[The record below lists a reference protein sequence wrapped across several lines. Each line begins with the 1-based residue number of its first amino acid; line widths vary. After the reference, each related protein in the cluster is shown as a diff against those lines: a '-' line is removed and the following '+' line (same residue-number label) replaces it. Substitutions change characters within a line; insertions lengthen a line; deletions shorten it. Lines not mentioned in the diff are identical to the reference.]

1 MLSREEKPFRG
12 AGRWSERGR
21 GSSRCDRSCFSA
33 RPSGSGGRSYPYE
46 CGVTACCCCEG
57 GCVWGRGGSSGR
69 EKVWSVVIEPGILG
83 PRCYLLSR
91 RCCGLP
97 HRVLLMQVLKTK
109 LTRLEDESNTQ
120 SLAAETS
127 PSKATTL
134 AVPVVT
140 QTQRPVIVSTT
151 PALIEFELVP
161 VTNSGRGKGG
171 VEAGSDDVRLK
182 TVVNSEVGGRGQEA
196 GTGGGDGDTLEP
208 STTKGGGGGVGEVRA
223 EAEGDVSS
231 SNIGIVVGATTTRA
245 EMTRTVGR
253 AAGMETTPTTSG
265 TSKGQ
270 RTRAEDMAE
279 IVKRLEKLEA
289 EVASKTQTRR

>member
-1 MLSREEKPFRG
+1 MVRDSANVGVGEFTAYPRGKHDYCQRLGILSFFAVVMIIYLYVDTRRFRMLSREEKPFRG
-12 AGRWSERGR
+12 AAL
-21 GSSRCDRSCFSA
+21 A
-33 RPSGSGGRSYPYE
+33 RAGPVGEATRMNAELRP
-46 CGVTACCCCEG
+46 VA
-57 GCVWGRGGSSGR
+57 
-69 EKVWSVVIEPGILG
+69 VVKEDVYGEEEEA
-83 PRCYLLSR
+83 
-91 RCCGLP
+91 
-97 HRVLLMQVLKTK
+97 VVLKTK

-182 TVVNSEVGGRGQEA
+182 TVVN
-196 GTGGGDGDTLEP
+196 T
-208 STTKGGGGGVGEVRA
+208 
-223 EAEGDVSS
+223 
-231 SNIGIVVGATTTRA
+231 
-245 EMTRTVGR
+245 
-253 AAGMETTPTTSG
+253 GMETTPTTSG